1 MTSPAL
7 PGKLAG
13 IIGWPLGH
21 SISPAFHQAAFDY
34 LKLGWSYERW
44 TTPPQELAQRIAGLR
59 QPHIAGANV
68 TVPHKETVIPLLDG
82 VDPEAQRIGA
92 VNTIVNRQGRL
103 EGHNTDAPGF
113 ILSLLQEG
121 ALDPK
126 GARALVLGAG
136 GAARAVVIALLDAGA
151 AVVIVSNR
159 TPERARQLVLAA
171 GTSAR
176 EGWGA
181 LRVAPWGA
189 PLPDAGLIVNTT
201 TLGMRGGPAPQES
214 PLDASRIPRHAL
226 VCDLV
231 YNPQDTPL
239 LGQARLAGARSLGGL
254 PMLMHQGALADELW
268 SGRQAPYQVMVDAA
282 LRALAAS

>member
-1 MTSPAL
+1 MTTPAL

-34 LKLGWSYERW
+34 LKLGWRYERW
-44 TTPPQELAQRIAGLR
+44 TTPPHQLPQRIAGLR
-59 QPHIAGANV
+59 QPHMAGANV
-68 TVPHKETVIPLLDG
+68 TVPHKETVVAMLDS
-82 VDPEAQRIGA
+82 VDPQAKRIGA

-113 ILSLLQEG
+113 ILSLRRQ
-121 ALDPK
+121 AAFDPK
-126 GARALVLGAG
+126 GARVLVLGAG
-136 GAARAVVIALLDAGA
+136 GAAKAVVISLLDAGA
-151 AVVIVSNR
+151 AWVVICNR
-159 TPERARQLVLAA
+159 TPERARRLVLAA
-171 GTSAR
+171 AAGAR
-176 EGWGA
+176 LGWGE

-189 PLPDAGLIVNTT
+189 PPPDADLLVNTT

-214 PLDASRIPRHAL
+214 PLPAARIPRRAL

-239 LGQARLAGARSLGGL
+239 LAQARLAGARTLGGL
-254 PMLMHQGALADELW
+254 PMLIHQGALAGELW
-268 SGRQAPYQVMVDAA
+268 TGKQAPYQVMLDAA
-282 LRALAAS
+282 LRALSDS